1 MKTRF
6 WALSSLE
13 ILTFILYFLQEEFLF
28 SVISTAN
35 YKCLFNVRKRTKE
48 DARLQHV
55 KILIN
60 DSDEPALVEG
70 PSRLIFAMFFCITN
84 IFMVLKEYIFVI

>member
-6 WALSSLE
+6 CALSSLE
-13 ILTFILYFLQEEFLF
+13 ILTFIF
-28 SVISTAN
+28 SSRRVSAN